1 MTRAPEDV
9 TLSTTA
15 FGVIIAASAAALL
28 VVYAMFT
35 AVHLIPVSVITQSV
49 EHLAF

>member
-1 MTRAPEDV
+1 MARGPEDI

-15 FGVIIAASAAALL
+15 FGVFVATTAAALL
-28 VVYAMFT
+28 VVYAMMT
-35 AVHLIPVSVITQSV
+35 AVHLMPASVITQSV